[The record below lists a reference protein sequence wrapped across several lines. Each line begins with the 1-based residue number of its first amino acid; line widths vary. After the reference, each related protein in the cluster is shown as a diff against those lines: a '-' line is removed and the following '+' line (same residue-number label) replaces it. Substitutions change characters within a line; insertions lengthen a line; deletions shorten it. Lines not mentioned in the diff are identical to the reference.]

1 MPHYICPHGRT
12 LYEACPDCEVETA
25 RLFVKQW
32 GEIYDAAKEVIAA
45 AERATE
51 EEK

>member
-1 MPHYICPHGRT
+1 MTPYICPHGRT

-25 RLFVKQW
+25 RAFAEHYGPYVD
-32 GEIYDAAKEVIAA
+32 EARAVIAA

-51 EEK
+51 EQK